1 MAQGTLTI
9 TLLTNTDLP
18 EASYDEKP
26 EQFTGLIQEVVEK
39 FQRQLGPD
47 AGRPGTVVLSS
58 VTFT

>member
-9 TLLTNTDLP
+9 TLLTNMDLP
-18 EASYDEKP
+18 EAKLDETP
-26 EQFTGLIQEVVEK
+26 EQFGNLIQEVIEK
-39 FQRQLGPD
+39 VQRSLGPD